1 MGAILGLLLLA
12 AVFVV
17 RMLMDDTL
25 KTAEDVE
32 KEFGIMPLTVIP
44 EGNIQELSDAV
55 EKAAGK
61 QKKKKNKK
69 RKK

>member
-1 MGAILGLLLLA
+1 
-12 AVFVV
+12 
-17 RMLMDDTL
+17 MDDTL

-44 EGNIQELSDAV
+44 EGNIQEISDAA